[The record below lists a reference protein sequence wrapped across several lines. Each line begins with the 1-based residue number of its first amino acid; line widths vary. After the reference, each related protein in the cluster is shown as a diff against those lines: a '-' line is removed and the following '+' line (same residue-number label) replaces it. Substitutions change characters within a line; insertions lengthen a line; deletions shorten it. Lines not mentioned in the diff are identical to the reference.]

1 MSVRGV
7 TAKRQMR
14 ICMELQQ
21 TRITKSNWK
30 FGQKPENKNSYL
42 SLVCLTTSMRLQHQP
57 APIHSYAICACPDP
71 RGFQDFLLSATHF
84 PRSPSEVGEHPVNC
98 SLWINTEKSI
108 NYVIP
113 YCTLF
118 HRFWGKKGFYIWSR
132 KNLMH
137 YSKESNKILQELC
150 RFYSSSYKYA
160 MSQQRN
166 VPSQLISS
174 TRLSTKI
181 SQGKNHLYFE

>member
-1 MSVRGV
+1 MSVRWV

-21 TRITKSNWK
+21 TCITKSNWK

-42 SLVCLTTSMRLQHQP
+42 SLVCLTTSMRLQRQP
-57 APIHSYAICACPDP
+57 APFTHMQFVLVQIQEVFRI
-71 RGFQDFLLSATHF
+71 FFFLQPASHALPQRWENT
-84 PRSPSEVGEHPVNC
+84 PVNC

-132 KNLMH
+132 KKLMH

-160 MSQQRN
+160 VSQQRN
-166 VPSQLISS
+166 VPS
-174 TRLSTKI
+174 
-181 SQGKNHLYFE
+181 